1 MPQVAFRAVRSRQV
15 FNKAP
20 QIVASLR
27 GDMQRIVK
35 PHFEKEFD
43 KRVANWDHKPEFGSK
58 GVFTGEAIIV
68 YVFPAGSN
76 KKYWVWN
83 VEGTRPH
90 KIRAKRAPSLAFNLG
105 YQPKTS
111 ARPYYYGGPGTASG
125 PLVFAKEVNH
135 PGTEPRPHV
144 EVIKQQN
151 KSWYSKTMENA
162 WRRAIRRA

>member
-1 MPQVAFRAVRSRQV
+1 MPQVAFRAIRSRQV
-15 FNKAP
+15 FNKVP
-20 QIVASLR
+20 QIRATLLN
-27 GDMQRIVK
+27 DMQNIVE

-43 KRVANWDHKPEFGSK
+43 KRVANWDHKPDFRGKSK
-58 GVFTGEAIIV
+58 VTIDALIIDMFPTG
-68 YVFPAGSN
+68 PN
-76 KKYWVWN
+76 KKYWEWN
-83 VEGTRPH
+83 VRGTRAH

-162 WRRAIRRA
+162 WRRAIRKL